1 MNRPAALPAA
11 ALALTLVCAPAAGT
25 DNGAAPGAG
34 CDPAVR
40 EALAQSARAGAE
52 ADVVIIRHPHQG
64 IRNPDSILDLSCL
77 DDLFDYRAFDIL
89 FDPGRH
95 MADLLGLL
103 QRRLCAIARRT
114 YRDYIGRPL
123 DAAVYTVTAPRL
135 PGLDAVPRA
144 GRAPRGGAARF
155 RTAVGGGS

>member
-1 MNRPAALPAA
+1 MNRHAALPAA
-11 ALALTLVCAPAAGT
+11 ALALILVCAPAAGT
-25 DNGAAPGAG
+25 DHGTAPGAG

-40 EALAQSARAGAE
+40 EALAESARAGAE
-52 ADVVIIRHPHQG
+52 ADVVIVRHPHQG

-77 DDLFDYRAFDIL
+77 DDLFDYRTFDIL

-144 GRAPRGGAARF
+144 GNVLRGGAARF